1 MTHDDDGQAV
11 LGLAALQEQVPEL
24 SERLVQQLAPQL
36 EGAARV
42 AAEYSARQLVD
53 EWLEDQVEDVE
64 GIL

>member
-11 LGLAALQEQVPEL
+11 LSMTALQEQLPEL
-24 SERLVQQLAPQL
+24 AGWLVEKLAPQL

-42 AAEYSARQLVD
+42 AAEYSARQLLD